1 VSPGRAESCFSR
13 QTTSTFNI
21 QALSI
26 IIIKMAER
34 VAPNDRTPLL
44 GDTDAPADGADQE
57 PLFVRAKRWLYRNLI
72 TISLIIPII
81 VLLAL
86 VISLAIKNRHHHSG
100 SSPSPSPSPQPGH
113 GHNHTDK
120 TPVCTSPQC
129 VLAAAT
135 LLKSISKRHR
145 DLDACDDF
153 RTFSCEGFDEINE
166 IPSDQTNV
174 GSLKLMSDDGQL
186 ILKHILEVCSFIMS
200 TSRHRKGRYYSF
212 LLPKSIL
219 WSGLL
224 AYMNIVTDIA

>member
-1 VSPGRAESCFSR
+1 
-13 QTTSTFNI
+13 
-21 QALSI
+21 
-26 IIIKMAER
+26 MAER

-44 GDTDAPADGADQE
+44 GDTSAHTDGDEQE
-57 PLFVRAKRWLYRNLI
+57 SFFVRSKRWLYRNLI

-86 VISLAIKNRHHHSG
+86 VIALAVKNRQHHHH
-100 SSPSPSPSPQPGH
+100 SSPSPSPSPQPGHGHGHGH

-145 DLDACDDF
+145 DLNACDDF

-186 ILKHILEVCSFIMS
+186 ILKHILEVCSATLNTGVVHLIHEY
-200 TSRHRKGRYYSF
+200 RG
-212 LLPKSIL
+212 
-219 WSGLL
+219 
-224 AYMNIVTDIA
+224 